1 MGLNPVAVTQISVMA
16 RVLSKDFL
24 DIQVTIECRFIQN
37 LVRDMI
43 ITYNQILFPV
53 SGLYFSEKKT
63 DFWRRIKSPET
74 KMVDILLL
82 QSS

>member
-43 ITYNQILFPV
+43 ITYNQTLFPV
-53 SGLYFSEKKT
+53 SGLYFSGKKT